1 MKISDELIDQESF
14 VKETLS
20 MSENR
25 HMRLRFF
32 GITFVVL
39 NIFLILI
46 LAIICYIQK
55 DDAEEKNRKEVSDE
69 LDSIRL
75 IMSLNIK
82 SSLND
87 IFFLSDVVDHETKGD
102 VISNLKNIE
111 TILYGFIKNSDS
123 YDQARFIN
131 SGGLERVRVNRV
143 ECSSPQVLS
152 EDLLQD
158 KSDRQYFREAI
169 NLSTNI
175 AYISQ
180 LDLNVENGKVEVPY
194 KLVLRIAT
202 PVYNRGILEGIIV
215 LNFLGSELLYDTT
228 HILKQGHHTAGDK
241 YFILNGYG
249 DPLAYLEWSGK
260 NVSKSLLGFDAAD
273 TFRETFKLTSQEIFR
288 LQDGVY
294 ARGSN
299 LFAKVTFR
307 ADATASGS
315 NSKYGLV
322 KSNVIESTEHD
333 ESDLTLISL
342 THLDSY
348 WDTLELFVVTNIIPI
363 IWLEIVFFL
372 IASLYSMSLVKQ
384 KILENA
390 IKSAAAYD
398 PLTSLYNRRFGMLFL
413 KYEIRKIGRTK
424 GIVTLFVIDV
434 NNLKTVN
441 DTCGHNSGDE
451 LIKIVADRLRSE
463 VRESDIVC
471 RIGGDE
477 FIVAFSGTGLV
488 DGNIIIERVRAGLET
503 EYSGRYNGVGVDFS
517 YGGAEYDLKKHQNFD
532 DFVKDADARMYE
544 DKKRRKKGC
553 VR

>member
-1 MKISDELIDQESF
+1 MKTSDELIDQESF

-25 HMRLRFF
+25 HMRSRFF
-32 GITFVVL
+32 GITFIVL
-39 NIFLILI
+39 NVFLILI
-46 LAIICYIQK
+46 LAIIGYVQK
-55 DDAEEKNRKEVSDE
+55 VDAEKKNRKEVSDE

-75 IMSLNIK
+75 MLSMNIK

-111 TILYGFIKNSDS
+111 AILYRFIKNSDS

-131 SGGLERVRVNRV
+131 SDGMEKVRVNRV
-143 ECSSPQVLS
+143 EGRSPQVVS

-158 KSDRQYFREAI
+158 KSARQYFQEAI

-180 LDLNVENGKVEVPY
+180 LDLNVENGKVELPY

-228 HILKQGHHTAGDK
+228 HILKQGNNSVGDK

-260 NVSKSLLGFDAAD
+260 NVSKSLLGFDAAEA
-273 TFRETFKLTSQEIFR
+273 FRETFKLTSQEVFR

-294 ARGSN
+294 ARDSN

-307 ADATASGS
+307 TDATASGS

-348 WDTLELFVVTNIIPI
+348 WDTLDSFVVTNIIPV
-363 IWLEIVFFL
+363 IWLEIIFFL

-424 GIVTLFVIDV
+424 GVVTLFVIDV

-451 LIKIVADRLRSE
+451 LIRIVADRLKRE

-477 FIVAFSGTGLV
+477 FIVAFTGTGLV
-488 DGNIIIERVRAGLET
+488 DGNLIIERVRAGLNAD
-503 EYSGRYNGVGVDFS
+503 YAGRYNGVGVDFS
-517 YGGAEYDLKKHQNFD
+517 YGGVEYDLEKHKNFD
-532 DFVKDADARMYE
+532 DFVKDADVKMYE